1 MIRINPLVAEVIP
14 YVGGR
19 PIEEVAREFG
29 IEEVIKLASNECP
42 VPPFPEVS
50 AVIAELSSKV
60 NRYPDSNCYL
70 LTKAASKAFSIPE
83 ENLWFGAGSSGLL
96 REIANSVG
104 GEGTSA
110 VFAEPA
116 FAMYKIISW
125 MAGARPI
132 AVPVDQ
138 EHHHDFDAMLSEIDE
153 TTTVVY
159 VCNPNN
165 PTGTMAN
172 RDAVDAFISAVP
184 SNVLV
189 VVDEAYNE
197 FADDFRSA
205 IPHALERD
213 NVVVLRTFSKIYGLA
228 GLRIG
233 YAVGKAGVLTA
244 LRKSQ
249 APFTVTQLAQD
260 AAVEALRHPDRVEE
274 RRVANA
280 SGRAFI
286 TRRLEEAGLEVADS
300 QTNFV
305 YFHLGDQQAPINQ
318 ALLEQG
324 VIVRMFGGGW
334 ARISVGT
341 EDENRRA
348 LQLLVDLLAG

>member
-1 MIRINPLVAEVIP
+1 MIRVNPTVAEVIP
-14 YVGGR
+14 YVSGR

-29 IEEVIKLASNECP
+29 IEEVIKLASNESP
-42 VPPFPEVS
+42 VSPFPEVS
-50 AVIAELSSKV
+50 AVIGDLASRV

-70 LTKAASKAFSIPE
+70 LTKAASEALSIPE
-83 ENLWFGAGSSGLL
+83 ENLWFGAGSSSLL

-104 GEGTSA
+104 GVGTSA
-110 VFAEPA
+110 VFAEPS
-116 FAMYKIISW
+116 FALYKIITW
-125 MAGARPI
+125 MASARPI
-132 AVPVDQ
+132 SVPVDKN
-138 EHHHDFDAMLSEIDE
+138 HRHDFETMLSEIDE

-165 PTGTMAN
+165 PTGTMADA
-172 RDAVDAFISAVP
+172 DAVDAFISAVP
-184 SNVLV
+184 PNVLV
-189 VVDEAYNE
+189 VVDEAYND

-205 IPHALERD
+205 IPHALERG

-233 YAVGKAGVLTA
+233 YAIANGAVLTE

-249 APFTVTQLAQD
+249 TPFTVTQLAQD
-260 AAVEALRHPDRVEE
+260 AAIEALKFPSRVEE
-274 RRVANA
+274 RRTVNA
-280 SGRAFI
+280 AGRSFLASRL
-286 TRRLEEAGLEVADS
+286 RRAGLDVAES

-305 YFHLGDQQAPINQ
+305 YFHLGDEQDRVNQ

-324 VIVRMFGGGW
+324 VIIRMFGAGW

-341 EDENRRA
+341 EGENRRA
-348 LQLLVDLLAG
+348 VESIAALVAR

>member
-29 IEEVIKLASNECP
+29 IEEVVKLASNECP
-42 VPPFPEVS
+42 VPPFPEVR
-50 AVIAELSSKV
+50 AVIADLASKV
-60 NRYPDSNCYL
+60 NRYPDNNCYL
-70 LTKAASKAFSIPE
+70 LTKAASKALSIPE
-83 ENLWFGAGSSGLL
+83 ENLWFGAGSSALL
-96 REIANSVG
+96 REISNSVG

-110 VFAEPA
+110 IFAEPA
-116 FAMYKIISW
+116 FALYKIITW
-125 MAGARPI
+125 MAGARPM
-132 AVPVDQ
+132 AVPVDSD
-138 EHHHDFDAMLSEIDE
+138 HGHDFPAMLDEIDE

-159 VCNPNN
+159 ICNPNN
-165 PTGTMAN
+165 PTGTMASAE
-172 RDAVDAFISAVP
+172 AVDDFIAAVP

-189 VVDEAYNE
+189 VVDEAYND

-233 YAVGKAGVLTA
+233 YAIGKAAVLSA

-249 APFTVTQLAQD
+249 PPFTVTQLAQD
-260 AAVEALRHPDRVEE
+260 AAMEALKYPERIEE
-274 RRVANA
+274 RRLANA
-280 SGRAFI
+280 AGRAFI
-286 TRRLEEAGLEVADS
+286 SNQLRDAGLEVADS

-305 YFHLGDQQAPINQ
+305 YFHLGDEQSRVNQ
-318 ALLEQG
+318 RLLERG
-324 VIVRMFGGGW
+324 VIMRMFGGGW
-334 ARISVGT
+334 ARLSVGT
-341 EDENRRA
+341 EDENQRA
-348 LQLLVDLLAG
+348 IRELVAELTG